1 LPKAAPTSRWP
12 HLHPHFHPLQVTAVF
27 CSIDGARK
35 LRWKRADAR
44 QEVHSLCSR
53 AIRACLRAMPEGYI
67 SGEQPGELKYMVAFA
82 RPEVGLG
89 L

>member
-1 LPKAAPTSRWP
+1 
-12 HLHPHFHPLQVTAVF
+12 
-27 CSIDGARK
+27 
-35 LRWKRADAR
+35 
-44 QEVHSLCSR
+44 
-53 AIRACLRAMPEGYI
+53 MPEGYI